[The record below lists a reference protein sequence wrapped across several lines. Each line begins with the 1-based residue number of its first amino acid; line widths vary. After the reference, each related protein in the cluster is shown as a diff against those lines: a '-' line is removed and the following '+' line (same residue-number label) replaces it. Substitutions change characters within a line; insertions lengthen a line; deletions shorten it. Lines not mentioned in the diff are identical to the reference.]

1 MVTIMG
7 AAANAVAS
15 GFLAEIGD
23 WTFLDWMAYGLPAF
37 VLIFPLTWWLLLKVM
52 PVGVRRLDVAPAREQ
67 LQEMGPMSRTEKEIL
82 LLLAAAA
89 GLWVGGPLIE
99 EALGLPPTLFSAA
112 MVAVI
117 AVSCLAVRE
126 IINWEDLKG
135 VSWGI
140 FLIIGAG
147 LSLGEALSRTG
158 VTEWLASLVGP
169 MLGGFDLFFT
179 LLLLVLVSG
188 LLTNLLNNTTIA
200 AIFVPVLI
208 AMALENPDFNPVQL
222 VLPVTLATTFGY
234 SLPSASGRMAL
245 LAATGIV
252 GRWEMM
258 RCGLLMTG
266 VSSLVLA
273 LLFYALSLLGWV

>member
-1 MVTIMG
+1 
-7 AAANAVAS
+7 
-15 GFLAEIGD
+15 
-23 WTFLDWMAYGLPAF
+23 
-37 VLIFPLTWWLLLKVM
+37 
-52 PVGVRRLDVAPAREQ
+52 
-67 LQEMGPMSRTEKEIL
+67 MSRTEKEIL

-200 AIFVPVLI
+200 AVFVPVLI